1 MRIPAPVSLT
11 LAGLALAA
19 CSDAPLVAPDT
30 PLGAP
35 SAARPAA
42 VGPLELSG
50 EVGPGSSYRI
60 VVPPAWNGDLVVYA
74 HGYVEVGATDVINPL
89 EEQLLAALAATGH
102 AVAYSTFSENG
113 LAVKD
118 GAQRT
123 KQLRGIFVSRA
134 GRPNRTYVI
143 GGSMGGLI
151 GVDLVERFP
160 GQYDGLLALCGMVG
174 GTQAQTDY
182 ASHVRVLFDY
192 FYPGVLPGSLFDNP
206 PLSPAQITALV
217 GAAVTL
223 DPAPAALLAQVMGVT
238 LGTPVPA
245 TSPAELVESLVT
257 ALAFNVRGFADV
269 LERTHGHSP
278 FDNADLWYV
287 GSGDDAALNDPAS
300 GVARYTSTPDARNY
314 LERHYE
320 PTGALEVPVIT
331 LHNAFDPVVP
341 IFHES
346 RLAGA
351 ASAAGQAGNL
361 VQRTAAAPYGH
372 CNFNPLE
379 VVGVFGDLVAWV
391 SLGLPPAP

>member
-1 MRIPAPVSLT
+1 MRISAPLSLT

-19 CSDAPLVAPDT
+19 CSDAPLVAPDAPLVT
-30 PLGAP
+30 PPVAAP
-35 SAARPAA
+35 PV
-42 VGPLELSG
+42 VGPLDFSG
-50 EVGPGSSYRI
+50 EVGPGAAYRI
-60 VVPPAWNGDLVVYA
+60 IVPPAWNGDLIVYA
-74 HGYVEVGATDVINPL
+74 HGYADVGATDPINPL
-89 EEQLLAALAATGH
+89 EEQLLATLATTGH

-123 KQLRGIFVSRA
+123 KQLRGIFVSKV
-134 GRPNRTYVI
+134 GRPDRTYVI
-143 GGSMGGLI
+143 GGSMGGLV
-151 GVDLVERFP
+151 GLNLVERFP

-174 GTQAQTDY
+174 GSRAQVDY

-206 PLSPAQITALV
+206 PLSPAQVAGLV
-217 GAAVTL
+217 GAAVTV
-223 DPAPAALLAQVMGVT
+223 DPAPAALLAQVMGAT
-238 LGTPVPA
+238 FGTPVPA

-278 FDNADLWYV
+278 FDNAEVWYL
-287 GSGDDAALNDPAS
+287 GSGDDAALNDPAT
-300 GVARYTSTPDARNY
+300 GVARYTATPDARTY

-331 LHNAFDPVVP
+331 LHNAFDPAVP
-341 IFHES
+341 VFHEA
-346 RLAGA
+346 RLAAA

-361 VQRTAAAPYGH
+361 VQRIAAAPYGH

-379 VVGVFGDLVAWV
+379 VVGALGDLVAWV